1 MKKKYNEST
10 GENPFTTI
18 EKTTELKVNQLICHE
33 SRPHQIIDLKYTKT
47 GKHGYAKSFLQ
58 IKDIFSGVLTD
69 IVIPHTFQEILIP
82 LTEEKTFRVV
92 GIWENFLDIVN
103 EEEKPVE
110 SMQIPEKFDGEIQQE
125 FLKSLNNG
133 NNLYICLYR
142 AMGLQVMT
150 SFEVK

>member
-1 MKKKYNEST
+1 MLMRRKYNENT

-18 EKTTELKVNQLICHE
+18 EK
-33 SRPHQIIDLKYTKT
+33 
-47 GKHGYAKSFLQ
+47 

-69 IVIPHTFQEILIP
+69 IVIPHTFQEVLIP

-92 GIWENFLDIVN
+92 GIWENFLDIVD
-103 EEEKPVE
+103 EEEKPIE